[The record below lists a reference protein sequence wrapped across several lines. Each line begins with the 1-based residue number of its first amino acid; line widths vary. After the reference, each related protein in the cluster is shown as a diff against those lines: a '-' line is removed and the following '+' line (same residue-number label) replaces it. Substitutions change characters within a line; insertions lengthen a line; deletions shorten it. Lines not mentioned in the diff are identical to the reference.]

1 MSNGETVGSESS
13 DKPPAASSCDE
24 SRRGRRVT
32 SDKSVAWWHWH
43 RRLYNWVVHWAD
55 TRYGFVA
62 LIVLALTEPI
72 CVPIP
77 ADIMVVGLCLG
88 KPKRSLRYGLTCA
101 FFSVL
106 GGTIAFSLGL
116 AIGPE
121 RLEHF
126 FGSVAQFLEWISFGL
141 IHLGDKVESALE
153 IYRKYNI
160 WAIAVSALTP
170 VPYMIFSWVGGA
182 MANVSVLKFV
192 GISLVFRTMRF
203 GGEALL
209 FYFLGEKA
217 RRLIEK
223 YFNIATVVVIILL
236 IFVVYVIK
244 KLGHI
249 FGG

>member
-1 MSNGETVGSESS
+1 MVDSNGEMVNCQSS
-13 DKPPAASSCDE
+13 HE
-24 SRRGRRVT
+24 SRATSHEPRVT
-32 SDKSVAWWHWH
+32 GHEPVLWWQLH

-55 TRYGFVA
+55 TRFGVPA
-62 LIVLALTEPI
+62 LIVLAFTEPI

-77 ADIMVVGLCLG
+77 ADIMVIGLCFG

-121 RLEHF
+121 RVVSF
-126 FGSVAQFLEWISFGL
+126 FEQISLGP
-141 IHLGDKVESALE
+141 IHLADRAQQALE
-153 IYRKYNI
+153 LYQKYDF
-160 WAIAVSALTP
+160 WAIAISALTP
-170 VPYMIFSWVGGA
+170 VPYMLFSWIGG
-182 MANVSVLKFV
+182 MAEVSLLKFI
-192 GISLVFRTMRF
+192 GISVIFRTMRF

-223 YFNIATVVVIILL
+223 YFNIATVLVIILL
-236 IFVVYVIK
+236 AALAYIMK

-249 FGG
+249 FTG

>member
-1 MSNGETVGSESS
+1 MNDIAERPQQS
-13 DKPPAASSCDE
+13 KQI
-24 SRRGRRVT
+24 
-32 SDKSVAWWHWH
+32 AWWHWH

-55 TRYGFVA
+55 TRFGVPV
-62 LIVLALTEPI
+62 LIILALTEPI

-77 ADIMVVGLCLG
+77 ADVMVVGLCFG

-121 RLEHF
+121 RIVSLFE
-126 FGSVAQFLEWISFGL
+126 QLSFGP
-141 IHLGDKVESALE
+141 IDLGAGAQQALGL
-153 IYRKYNI
+153 YRRFDF
-160 WAIAVSALTP
+160 WAIAISALTP
-170 VPYMIFSWVGGA
+170 VPYMIFSWVGG
-182 MANVSVLKFV
+182 MAEVSLLKFV
-192 GISLVFRTMRF
+192 GISVVFRTMRF

-209 FYFLGEKA
+209 FYFFGERA

-236 IFVVYVIK
+236 MVLAYAIK
-244 KLGHI
+244 QLGHL
-249 FGG
+249 FTG

>member
-1 MSNGETVGSESS
+1 MPNDETVNNKSS
-13 DKPPAASSCDE
+13 YEPRE
-24 SRRGRRVT
+24 T
-32 SDKSVAWWHWH
+32 SDEPVTWWQWH

-55 TRYGFVA
+55 TRYGMAA

-77 ADIMVVGLCLG
+77 ADVLVVGLCLG
-88 KPKRSLRYGLTCA
+88 KPKRSLKYGLTCA
-101 FFSVL
+101 FFSVM

-121 RLEHF
+121 RVVDLF
-126 FGSVAQFLEWISFGL
+126 SSIGIGAKSQL
-141 IHLGDKVESALE
+141 ALDL
-153 IYRKYNI
+153 YTKYDF
-160 WAIAVSALTP
+160 WAIAISALTP
-170 VPYMIFSWVGGA
+170 VPYMIFSWVGG
-182 MANVSVLKFV
+182 MAEVSLLKFV
-192 GISLVFRTMRF
+192 TISIVFRTMRF

-236 IFVVYVIK
+236 ICVVYVIRL
-244 KLGHI
+244 LGRM
-249 FGG
+249 FES

>member
-1 MSNGETVGSESS
+1 MFGDGMDDIIREPQQS
-13 DKPPAASSCDE
+13 D
-24 SRRGRRVT
+24 T
-32 SDKSVAWWHWH
+32 VAWWRLH

-55 TRYGFVA
+55 TRFGVPA

-77 ADIMVVGLCLG
+77 ADVMVIGLCLG
-88 KPKRSLRYGLTCA
+88 RPRCSIRYGLTCA

-121 RLEHF
+121 RLESFLHLL
-126 FGSVAQFLEWISFGL
+126 AQFLGWISFGL
-141 IHLGDKVESALE
+141 INLSDKVEKALE
-153 IYRKYNI
+153 IYARYNV
-160 WAIAVSALTP
+160 WAIAVAALTP

-192 GISLVFRTMRF
+192 GISAVFRTMRF

-209 FYFLGEKA
+209 FYLFGERA
-217 RRLIEK
+217 RQMIEK
-223 YFNIATVVVIILL
+223 YFDRATIVFIILL
-236 IFVVYVIK
+236 AAVVYLIK
-244 KLGHI
+244 WLGHI
-249 FGG
+249 FAG

>member
-1 MSNGETVGSESS
+1 MANDEAII
-13 DKPPAASSCDE
+13 DK
-24 SRRGRRVT
+24 T
-32 SDKSVAWWHWH
+32 SDEQHVTNNKAVTWWHWH

-55 TRYGFVA
+55 TRYGMIA
-62 LIVLALTEPI
+62 LILLALTEPV

-77 ADIMVVGLCLG
+77 ADVLVIGLCLG

-121 RLEHF
+121 RIVDL
-126 FGSVAQFLEWISFGL
+126 FGSIGLGAKAQL
-141 IHLGDKVESALE
+141 ALDL
-153 IYRKYNI
+153 YTKYDF
-160 WAIAVSALTP
+160 WAIAISALTP
-170 VPYMIFSWVGGA
+170 VPYMIFSWVGG
-182 MANVSVLKFV
+182 MAEVSLLKFIT
-192 GISLVFRTMRF
+192 ISIIFRTMRF

-209 FYFLGEKA
+209 FYILGEKA

-236 IFVVYVIK
+236 AIVVYLIK
-244 KLGHI
+244 LLGHM
-249 FGG
+249 FSD

>member
-1 MSNGETVGSESS
+1 MGETMSSESS
-13 DKPPAASSCDE
+13 DEQRA
-24 SRRGRRVT
+24 T
-32 SDKSVAWWHWH
+32 SDKSIAWWHWH
-43 RRLYNWVVHWAD
+43 RQLYNWVVHWAD
-55 TRYGFVA
+55 TRYGMVA

-77 ADIMVVGLCLG
+77 ADVMVVGLCLG
-88 KPKRSLRYGLTCA
+88 KPKRSLRYGLTCS

-121 RLEHF
+121 RVVDF
-126 FGSVAQFLEWISFGL
+126 FSVI
-141 IHLGDKVESALE
+141 ALE
-153 IYRKYNI
+153 AKAKFALDLYTKYDF
-160 WAIAVSALTP
+160 WAIAISALTP
-170 VPYMIFSWVGGA
+170 VPYMIFSWVGG
-182 MANVSVLKFV
+182 MAEVSLLKFIT
-192 GISLVFRTMRF
+192 ISIVFRTMRF

-236 IFVVYVIK
+236 ICAVYVIK
-244 KLGHI
+244 LLGRV
-249 FGG
+249 FAG

>member
-1 MSNGETVGSESS
+1 MHDISS
-13 DKPPAASSCDE
+13 KDGQP
-24 SRRGRRVT
+24 VT
-32 SDKSVAWWHWH
+32 SESVAWWRLH

-55 TRYGFVA
+55 TAYGVPA

-77 ADIMVVGLCLG
+77 ADVLVIGLCLG
-88 KPKRSLRYGLTCA
+88 KPKRSIRYGLTCA
-101 FFSVL
+101 FFSIL

-121 RLEHF
+121 RVLNF
-126 FGSVAQFLEWISFGL
+126 FQQLSFGP
-141 IHLGDKVESALE
+141 IHLADKAQQALQL
-153 IYRKYNI
+153 YRRYDF
-160 WAIAVSALTP
+160 WAIAISALTP
-170 VPYMIFSWVGGA
+170 VPYMIFSWVGG
-182 MANVSVLKFV
+182 MAEVSLLKFI
-192 GISLVFRTMRF
+192 GISVVFRTMRF

-236 IFVVYVIK
+236 MVLAYAMK
-244 KLGHI
+244 QLGHL
-249 FGG
+249 FTG

>member
-1 MSNGETVGSESS
+1 MANDEAIIDKTSEEQ
-13 DKPPAASSCDE
+13 P
-24 SRRGRRVT
+24 VT
-32 SDKSVAWWHWH
+32 NNEAVTWWHWH

-55 TRYGFVA
+55 TRYGMIA

-77 ADIMVVGLCLG
+77 ADVLVIGLCLG

-121 RLEHF
+121 RIVDL
-126 FGSVAQFLEWISFGL
+126 FGSIGLGAKAQL
-141 IHLGDKVESALE
+141 ALDL
-153 IYRKYNI
+153 YTKYDF
-160 WAIAVSALTP
+160 WAIAISALTP
-170 VPYMIFSWVGGA
+170 VPYMIFSWVGG
-182 MANVSVLKFV
+182 MAEVSLLKFV
-192 GISLVFRTMRF
+192 IISIVFRTMRF
-203 GGEALL
+203 GGESLL
-209 FYFLGEKA
+209 FYFLGERA

-236 IFVVYVIK
+236 AVVIYLIK
-244 KLGHI
+244 LLGRM
-249 FGG
+249 FES